1 MVSFGF
7 YAQKCGIFT
16 CDKNILSSH
25 IKRSL
30 LLLLHN
36 KSHLSQQK
44 IVIGIGVYII
54 NRTLHGHLGNE
65 TSLLM
70 LKNICHTRH
79 HVAI

>member
-1 MVSFGF
+1 M
-7 YAQKCGIFT
+7 
-16 CDKNILSSH
+16 
-25 IKRSL
+25 
-30 LLLLHN
+30 LHN
-36 KSHLSQQK
+36 KSHLSQHK